1 MNNNVYFISL
11 GCDKNRVDSEIMINL
26 LSKGGFEITKDPTI
40 ADCAVINTCGFIE
53 VAKKEAVENIF
64 DMVRVKQDD
73 KTNLKAIVVTG
84 CVAQRY
90 KQEVLEQIPEIDAAI
105 GLSENHD
112 IANVVKKA
120 LNGERYGK
128 FDIPE
133 KLVIEGERM
142 LSTPKHFAY
151 LKIAEGCDNR
161 CTYCAIPAIRGRYR
175 SRPLENILA
184 EAKELVFGGVKE
196 LILVAQDTTA
206 YGKDLENGENL
217 SKLLKE
223 LDKIQQLK
231 WIRVLYTYPDNFTD
245 ELIET
250 MANTKK
256 FARYI
261 DMPLQHCSGSVLK
274 RMGRFGDR
282 QKLFDLIKKLREKI
296 DGITLRTTFIVG
308 FPGETEQDFNQLLD
322 FAKEVRFDR
331 AGCFEFSEEEGT
343 PAVKLLPKIEESE
356 KVRRADIFMREQAEI
371 MFKKQEE
378 RIGTTE
384 TVVCDGQ
391 YSEDGYYICRAQS
404 DTPEVDSVVFVK
416 SESEIKSGEFLEVE
430 ITRAELYDV
439 FGEV

>member
-1 MNNNVYFISL
+1 MSNKVFFISL
-11 GCDKNRVDSEIMINL
+11 GCDKNRVDSEIMLNL
-26 LSKGGFEITKDPTI
+26 LEEDGFEITKDPAF
-40 ADCAVINTCGFIE
+40 ADCAIINTCGFIE

-64 DMVRVKQDD
+64 DMVRVKEDEA
-73 KTNLKAIVVTG
+73 TNLKAIVVVG

-90 KQEVLEQIPEIDAAI
+90 NKEVLEQIPEVDVVI
-105 GLSENHD
+105 GLSENGN
-112 IANVVKKA
+112 IVEAVKKA
-120 LNGERYGK
+120 LLGERFGK
-128 FDIPE
+128 CDIPE
-133 KLVIEGERM
+133 KLVIEGERK

-161 CTYCAIPAIRGRYR
+161 CTYCAIPSIRGKYR
-175 SRPLENILA
+175 SRPLENIIS
-184 EAKELVFGGVKE
+184 EAKQLVSGGVKE

-206 YGKDLENGENL
+206 YGKDLESGENL
-217 SKLLKE
+217 STLLKE
-223 LDKIQQLK
+223 LDRIEQLK

-245 ELIET
+245 ELIGT
-250 MANTKK
+250 MATTKK

-282 QKLFDLIKKLREKI
+282 QKLFDLIKKLRDKI
-296 DGITLRTTFIVG
+296 EGITLRTTFIVG
-308 FPGETEQDFNQLLD
+308 FPGETEHDFNELLE
-322 FAKEVRFDR
+322 FAKEVRFER

-356 KVRRADIFMREQAEI
+356 KVKRADIFMREQAEI
-371 MFKKQEE
+371 MFKKQEQ
-378 RIGTTE
+378 RVGKIE
-384 TVVCDGQ
+384 TVICDGQ
-391 YSEDGYYICRAQS
+391 YSEDGFYICRAQS

-416 SESEIKSGEFLEVE
+416 SESKIKSGEMLEVK

>member
-1 MNNNVYFISL
+1 MSNKVFFISL
-11 GCDKNRVDSEIMINL
+11 GCDKNRVDSEIMLNL
-26 LSKGGFEITKDPTI
+26 LEEDGFEITKDPAF

-64 DMVRVKQDD
+64 DMVRVKQDE
-73 KTNLKAIVVTG
+73 KTNLKVIVVTG

-90 KQEVLEQIPEIDAAI
+90 KDEVLEQIPEVDAAI

-112 IANVVKKA
+112 IVNVVKKA
-120 LNGERYGK
+120 LSGERYGK
-128 FDIPE
+128 FDVPE
-133 KLVIEGERM
+133 KLIIEGERK

-161 CTYCAIPAIRGRYR
+161 CTYCAIPSIRGRYR
-175 SRPLENILA
+175 SRPFEKIIA
-184 EAKELVFGGVKE
+184 EARKLVASGVKE

-217 SKLLKE
+217 STLLTE
-223 LDKIQQLK
+223 LDKIDELK
-231 WIRVLYTYPDNFTD
+231 WIRVLYTYPDNLDD

-250 MANTKK
+250 MASTKK

-261 DMPLQHCSGSVLK
+261 DLPLQHCSGSVLK

-282 QKLFDLIKKLREKI
+282 KTLYNLINKLREKI
-296 DGITLRTTFIVG
+296 DGITIRTTFIVG
-308 FPGETEQDFNQLLD
+308 FPGETKEDFNELLE
-322 FAKEVRFDR
+322 FAKEIGFDR

-356 KVRRADIFMREQAEI
+356 KAKRADIFMRKQSEI
-371 MFKKQEE
+371 MFEKQQH
-378 RIGTTE
+378 RVGKTE

-391 YSEDGYYICRAQS
+391 YNEEGFYICRAQS

-416 SESEIKSGEFLEVE
+416 SEREIKSGEFLDVT
-430 ITRAELYDV
+430 ITKAELYDV